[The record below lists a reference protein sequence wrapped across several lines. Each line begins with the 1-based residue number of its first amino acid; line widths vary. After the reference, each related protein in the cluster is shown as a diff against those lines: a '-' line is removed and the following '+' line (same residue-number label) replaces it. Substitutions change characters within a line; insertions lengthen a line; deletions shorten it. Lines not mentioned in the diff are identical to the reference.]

1 MAAEEN
7 ATVGAGTL
15 IEFGDGNTDPGPE
28 VFAKLAGLEK
38 TFMLDRTFDS
48 EDISDIDLP
57 LGEFEY
63 MEIPAEPQAVVIL
76 LRDKPG
82 NTDQAAFV
90 ARADLRETINMRNT
104 YPSGRISLY
113 TIKTLGTRLTD
124 AERKKVNMIEVPAK
138 VLSYEADTFTA

>member
-15 IEFGDGNTDPGPE
+15 VEFGDGASPE
-28 VFAKLAGLEK
+28 VFATLPGLEK

-48 EDISDIDLP
+48 EDVSDIDLA
-57 LGEFEY
+57 LGEYEF
-63 MEIPAEPQAVVIL
+63 MEIPAEPQAVVFV

-82 NTDQAAFV
+82 NPAQAAFV
-90 ARADLRETINMRNT
+90 ARSDLREEVNMRNT
-104 YPSGRISLY
+104 YPSGRISTY
-113 TIKTLGTRLTD
+113 TVKTLGTRLTD

-138 VLSYEADTFTA
+138 VVSYIADAFTP